1 MKSKTKAAPRR
12 VVVGSD
18 YYLNSGVIRSRTQF
32 DRLRKSGRITEL
44 FNVGSRLGQWKDIA
58 DRDLAG
64 LIEQLESVD
73 EAAA

>member
-1 MKSKTKAAPRR
+1 MKSESKATPRR
-12 VVVGSD
+12 VIVGSD

-44 FNVGSRLGQWKDIA
+44 FNVGSRLGQFKDIA

-64 LIEQLESVD
+64 LIEQPESVD